1 MSPATAAPLP
11 QDYGN
16 AETDDLDDG
25 DGTMEAVYFGNASW
39 QGNAGSGDGPW
50 VGIDLENGMY
60 YGGNVSTASNEPLAH
75 EFVTAL
81 VKGRRGSM
89 AILGGD
95 ATAGRLRSMYDGPRP
110 PRASAGPKP
119 HDGYQP
125 MRKEGAIVLGV
136 GGDNARDAIGVFYE
150 GVITKGASTAAAD
163 EEVQANVVAAGNGA
177 AVA

>member
-1 MSPATAAPLP
+1 MRIHLLAVAAL
-11 QDYGN
+11 
-16 AETDDLDDG
+16 AVVALD
-25 DGTMEAVYFGNASW
+25 
-39 QGNAGSGDGPW
+39 AGSGAALAALDAVAASRP
-50 VGIDLENGMY
+50 Y

-110 PRASAGPKP
+110 PPASAGPKP
-119 HDGYQP
+119 HDGYRP

-136 GGDNARDAIGVFYE
+136 GGDNARDAVGIFYE
-150 GVITKGASTAAAD
+150 GVMTKGASTAAAD
-163 EEVQANVVAAGNGA
+163 EEVQANVVAAGYGSGDAAGGA
-177 AVA
+177 

>member
-1 MSPATAAPLP
+1 MRIHLLAVAAL
-11 QDYGN
+11 
-16 AETDDLDDG
+16 AVVALD
-25 DGTMEAVYFGNASW
+25 AVAASR
-39 QGNAGSGDGPW
+39 P
-50 VGIDLENGMY
+50 Y

-119 HDGYQP
+119 HDGYRP

-136 GGDNARDAIGVFYE
+136 GGDNARDAVGIFYE
-150 GVITKGASTAAAD
+150 GVMTKGASTAAAD
-163 EEVQANVVAAGNGA
+163 EEVQANVVAAGYGSGDAAGGA
-177 AVA
+177 